1 MPTVESEAK
10 AKTKVRF
17 EELFRSHAGLTTDKK
32 KPKKKANSQ
41 EDIALDTFRS
51 DLDLGKGSGND
62 EVIIN
67 TIYHPKKSLGFTK
80 NKPREES
87 SVADKA
93 NIDVISGEENKQI
106 KTNKKKKK
114 TVLQEQF
121 NEEENAHKTLQ
132 ESFERKINDDSPK
145 ARRSKSQ
152 SGAPHPQ
159 GDKIKNALPEVRVIT
174 ELDEEEQLIQA
185 YELQVAEDEANAIRR
200 KIRKKLKEQMSE
212 FSTDVQSHEV
222 VLKNE
227 VGKKKKKKKEIP
239 LTSEA
244 ETSAMSLSELQQIPV
259 EDNFNKKKSLEGVPA
274 SVFSQNDEMKTEEQ
288 STEDDIKLPTPKAR
302 KAAKK
307 SKRVSEDNTKDTKP
321 SKNII
326 QEATRPEV
334 STQSKCGFDD
344 SHVLGIYI
352 HRTDRLRTNFLIS
365 HPMVKIHVIDQNT
378 GTYVKKEHSNRA
390 VSSFYEQEGVEHILP
405 IMTQPYDFKYFKS
418 RLPEWEEQ
426 IVFNERLNYFLQ
438 ESEDSPI
445 VILFFEILDFLSMDE
460 ARANSEVQV
469 QESGFRKIAWAF
481 LKLVGANG
489 VLNINGKLRLQL
501 YTPPS
506 RTRSQL
512 NVVEVFE
519 WWSKCPRNRY
529 PSTLYVTIKGLK
541 LPDHVDPSFR
551 SMMAL
556 QQEQGNTSYC
566 DLQKETTKGT
576 ESDADDKSKELVKW
590 SRLPGQ
596 VCRIPNRHHLSLR
609 AGERGCFS
617 INFSPNGR
625 ILAAACAG
633 RDGYPIILYEIPS
646 GCFLRELCGHLNI
659 VYDLCWSKDNQHLL
673 SASSDGTVR
682 LWKVENQGA
691 PAIKVFPHPSFV
703 YTAKFHP
710 IADYLVVTGCYD
722 SVIRVWNVKVK
733 EVHGQ
738 LLQEFD
744 GHKHFINSLC
754 FDAEGLHMFSGDSS
768 GLIIVWNT
776 FVKGSSQQH
785 PVRHWGIN
793 KEIRENDIKGIPI
806 SHLEVHPNGRRLLIH
821 AKDSTLRI
829 MDLRILAT
837 RKYVGATNYR
847 EKIHS
852 TLTPCGTFLF
862 SGSEDGIAYVWNPET
877 GDQVA
882 MYSDLS
888 FTSPLRDVAFH
899 PLEHM
904 VAFCA
909 FGQNEPILVYIYDY
923 SVAQREAEMVKESSG
938 SLASAGAHR
947 NPQILS
953 NPAMQDPTISPA
965 DQFASAARMS
975 MRMQKVKHKLESVTA
990 SSNLLLPAPSLC
1002 SPHSKLRLP
1011 SMLGTHL
1018 IPQHSC
1024 TTQSGGFSPVGKPL
1038 NRMPSVTLPT
1048 VVALYDY
1055 PAHRSDELTIHRG
1068 DIIQVLYKDNDN
1080 WWFGCLASGQQ
1091 GYFPA
1096 NYVAGETQNED
1107 VQSSEI
1113 VHDSSPLLP
1122 HEQTEAEKG
1131 PTTPRKLSAVLR
1143 QSVDLHFT
1151 SEHDTYL
1158 DSPVT
1163 QGAGRKKKKEEEE
1176 EERQTDAMT
1185 EIKPNLTARRTSQ
1198 TSGAVAQIESKVAPP
1213 GLSAGSKNKKRTGI
1227 RAKRTGRANVAFEPN
1242 C

>member
-1 MPTVESEAK
+1 
-10 AKTKVRF
+10 
-17 EELFRSHAGLTTDKK
+17 
-32 KPKKKANSQ
+32 
-41 EDIALDTFRS
+41 
-51 DLDLGKGSGND
+51 
-62 EVIIN
+62 VIIN

-244 ETSAMSLSELQQIPV
+244 ETRYSV

-975 MRMQKVKHKLESVTA
+975 MRMQKVKHKLESVTV
-990 SSNLLLPAPSLC
+990 C
-1002 SPHSKLRLP
+1002 QVFIYCQEIEKF
-1011 SMLGTHL
+1011 
-1018 IPQHSC
+1018 
-1024 TTQSGGFSPVGKPL
+1024 FSERPK
-1038 NRMPSVTLPT
+1038 

-1096 NYVAGETQNED
+1096 NYVAGESKFYRTRIWD
-1107 VQSSEI
+1107 
-1113 VHDSSPLLP
+1113 
-1122 HEQTEAEKG
+1122 
-1131 PTTPRKLSAVLR
+1131 
-1143 QSVDLHFT
+1143 HFT
-1151 SEHDTYL
+1151 SLYL
-1158 DSPVT
+1158 SYLICKMGNETVSSTWD
-1163 QGAGRKKKKEEEE
+1163 K
-1176 EERQTDAMT
+1176 
-1185 EIKPNLTARRTSQ
+1185 
-1198 TSGAVAQIESKVAPP
+1198 
-1213 GLSAGSKNKKRTGI
+1213 GLCPT
-1227 RAKRTGRANVAFEPN
+1227 
-1242 C
+1242 

>member
-481 LKLVGANG
+481 LK
-489 VLNINGKLRLQL
+489 
-501 YTPPS
+501 
-506 RTRSQL
+506 
-512 NVVEVFE
+512 
-519 WWSKCPRNRY
+519 
-529 PSTLYVTIKGLK
+529 
-541 LPDHVDPSFR
+541 VDPSFR

-1048 VVALYDY
+1048 SDKHFPTSLHKVVALYDY

>member
-1 MPTVESEAK
+1 MTPP
-10 AKTKVRF
+10 
-17 EELFRSHAGLTTDKK
+17 
-32 KPKKKANSQ
+32 KPA
-41 EDIALDTFRS
+41 
-51 DLDLGKGSGND
+51 
-62 EVIIN
+62 EVN
-67 TIYHPKKSLGFTK
+67 
-80 NKPREES
+80 
-87 SVADKA
+87 
-93 NIDVISGEENKQI
+93 
-106 KTNKKKKK
+106 
-114 TVLQEQF
+114 
-121 NEEENAHKTLQ
+121 HK
-132 ESFERKINDDSPK
+132 
-145 ARRSKSQ
+145 
-152 SGAPHPQ
+152 
-159 GDKIKNALPEVRVIT
+159 VRVIT

-244 ETSAMSLSELQQIPV
+244 ETRYSV

-975 MRMQKVKHKLESVTA
+975 MRMQKVKHKLESVTV
-990 SSNLLLPAPSLC
+990 C
-1002 SPHSKLRLP
+1002 QVFIYCQEIEKF
-1011 SMLGTHL
+1011 
-1018 IPQHSC
+1018 
-1024 TTQSGGFSPVGKPL
+1024 FSERPK
-1038 NRMPSVTLPT
+1038 

-1096 NYVAGETQNED
+1096 NYVAGESKRSW
-1107 VQSSEI
+1107 VLI
-1113 VHDSSPLLP
+1113 PALPLVCCMTLGKSLHFSVPQLP
-1122 HEQTEAEKG
+1122 H
-1131 PTTPRKLSAVLR
+1131 L
-1143 QSVDLHFT
+1143 
-1151 SEHDTYL
+1151 
-1158 DSPVT
+1158 
-1163 QGAGRKKKKEEEE
+1163 
-1176 EERQTDAMT
+1176 
-1185 EIKPNLTARRTSQ
+1185 
-1198 TSGAVAQIESKVAPP
+1198 
-1213 GLSAGSKNKKRTGI
+1213 
-1227 RAKRTGRANVAFEPN
+1227 
-1242 C
+1242 